1 MSVHDTIARDR
12 ALEGNRR
19 TSISADDTV
28 PEAKL
33 SPQPPRSDTS
43 KFALVF
49 TVRAYNNNRAI
60 CAIRGS
66 VSTSSNYF
74 VIFHYSRSTRIVLV
88 TSLFTITIVLLYEY
102 CTVLFVSS
110 VAFDSQANSQE
121 FAVSKNCQTQT
132 FEPAAHLPTGTGRID
147 HAERRNVAWTAVSFP
162 GRLRLSIQPHD

>member
-1 MSVHDTIARDR
+1 MTPSLKRSFRPSPRGQTPPSLRLFSQCVRTIELFVRYEEACLLVVIILSFFIT
-12 ALEGNRR
+12 LE
-19 TSISADDTV
+19 V
-28 PEAKL
+28 P
-33 SPQPPRSDTS
+33 
-43 KFALVF
+43 
-49 TVRAYNNNRAI
+49 
-60 CAIRGS
+60 
-66 VSTSSNYF
+66 
-74 VIFHYSRSTRIVLV
+74 VLV